1 MLHFSPFKLHA
12 SLFTTHFNKIYLE
25 MGAAIPDAE
34 TRTPSNS
41 HTEREVAM
49 PFRFLD
55 LSAGM
60 HAYKP
65 QRQNISN
72 TR

>member
-1 MLHFSPFKLHA
+1 
-12 SLFTTHFNKIYLE
+12 
-25 MGAAIPDAE
+25 MGAASPDVE

-60 HAYKP
+60 HAYKL

>member
-1 MLHFSPFKLHA
+1 
-12 SLFTTHFNKIYLE
+12 
-25 MGAAIPDAE
+25 MGAAIPDVE
-34 TRTPSNS
+34 TRTPSDS

-65 QRQNISN
+65 QRQNISD
-72 TR
+72 TH